1 MGCTNML
8 KQKNYAHERRAK
20 DRNKKRMKEHLQIKL
35 IINEFLSPEKLQQAQ
50 QSQHIPDLYNQVI
63 QHLEQKKV
71 SFSLKKTFYQ
81 YFRKHIIQ
89 YNRAN
94 LADLPLPTQHLI
106 SIERT
111 PLLFNESWLENS
123 KYITYFKERLWRY
136 WHTAESFTAEDVV
149 GNLLISAILYG
160 GISNLST
167 LEALLEHLKEQ
178 EPIYHLHTLQLPLI
192 FLEPESPHYGDLYNP
207 KSPLKKSRNFVPDRL
222 TQLWIARFKTLS
234 IDIEHDCYTYTRQ
247 IFNALEIPFN
257 QKQFNQLLQASSQS
271 WMQLDEGNLSPAL
284 ALCLTEEIET
294 CGLSP
299 SAFKRYL
306 APQLTTDY
314 SHQTKKLQSPN
325 INNKVKEEKLD
336 TADPFEALT
345 ALHKQILRF
354 FKNSHKTSTDLYNV
368 LHSQHDSLPEN
379 AKRLGLW
386 LFSLFHP
393 AVEDIEAITKLYQID
408 QNKYLRYINQQ
419 QKIRHSS
426 IYSYYTKLA
435 ETWLLHSNDFIEECN
450 LNDHLNVIYNRM
462 LDGVGK
468 SKSQKFALLKRF
480 HQFQQML
487 FNAESFPL
495 HIEGQDFSSP
505 KAEIISAKTFR
516 QMLIQLKGYQNPR
529 YTVHDLE
536 MLSIVYTIAFRSGMR
551 INEMLG
557 LRIKDVEGVQAS
569 SIWIRPYRSKK
580 QEHLLK
586 TDSAERNLNLQIL
599 LTEEEH
605 FKFQRY
611 CTTRRRAYS
620 SNDYLFTL
628 WNSTER
634 IKPYMVT
641 TPLQKILDAMLPSHC
656 YTFHSLRHSATNNL
670 AMILNMDYEFVNA
683 FSDYSNDHYQLLRN
697 DLLRSKTPQDCW
709 YLLSH
714 ILGHIDPT
722 ETFRSYLHLPYIMA
736 GYQLRKFDP
745 YLDRTVIQKI
755 CPKLVIPLKPTK
767 QIYLSHYDNQMTQ
780 LTHAVSLETVQQS
793 ILPSQKIDTHELT
806 ENRYIYGTS
815 QSGYSYLMISKILK
829 ALDKSY
835 TPELLTQKYDFP
847 IEILIQWQENI
858 LKLKQL
864 KNRKNRPRFIIDADK
879 SQRILPHIETMEE
892 KIVLEYFFKQLN
904 QYRYDN
910 ANLLA
915 AIDIFEK
922 KASVSHA
929 GLIFNISDIRQANI
943 FLRGIYSLFPNA
955 YWHIAISPEISQ
967 EKLMEGLKFKFLSS
981 SINSSLN
988 NSFRIELVS
997 QNNAKALAVLRY
1009 CILVLLI
1016 LCAPLQSIHN

>member
-1 MGCTNML
+1 MEWMNML
-8 KQKNYAHERRAK
+8 KEKHYAHERRTK
-20 DRNKKRMKEHLQIKL
+20 NRDQKRIKERLQIQA
-35 IINEFLSPEKLQQAQ
+35 IIDEFLSFEQLQQAQ
-50 QSQHIPDLYNQVI
+50 QSEGIPALFNQVT
-63 QHLEQKKV
+63 QHLDQHKL
-71 SFSLKKTFYQ
+71 SFSLKKNFYQ
-81 YFRKHIIQ
+81 HFRKQIIQ
-89 YNRAN
+89 YNRS
-94 LADLPLPTQHLI
+94 LQTDVPLPTQYLV
-106 SIERT
+106 SIQRT
-111 PLLFNESWLENS
+111 PLIFNESWLDGS
-123 KYITYFKERLWRY
+123 KFAVQLKEKLLRY
-136 WHTAESFTAEDVV
+136 WYTANGFTADESI
-149 GNLLISAILYG
+149 GNILICAILYG
-160 GISNLST
+160 GISNLSS
-167 LEALLEHLKEQ
+167 LDALLENLKEQ
-178 EPIYHLHTLQLPLI
+178 GPIYHLQALQLPLI
-192 FLEPESPHYGDLYNP
+192 FLEPHSPHYGDLYDP
-207 KSPLKKSRNFVPDRL
+207 KQTLRKSRNFVPDRL
-222 TQLWIARFKTLS
+222 TQLWISRFKTQS
-234 IDIEHDCYTYTRQ
+234 IDIQHDCYTYIRYV
-247 IFNALEIPFN
+247 FNALELSFN
-257 QKQFNQLLQASSQS
+257 QKKFYQLLQASSHS
-271 WMQLDEGNLSPAL
+271 FMQLEKVKLSSAL
-284 ALCLTEEIET
+284 AQCLTEEIET

-306 APQLTTDY
+306 SPQPILDH
-314 SHQTKKLQSPN
+314 SHQAEEPQPQNT
-325 INNKVKEEKLD
+325 NNKAKEEQLH
-336 TADPFEALT
+336 TADPLEALT
-345 ALHKQILRF
+345 ALHKQILTC
-354 FKNSHKTSTDLYNV
+354 FKNTHKITTDLCNL
-368 LHSQHDSLPEN
+368 LHNQHAHLPEN

-393 AVEDIEAITKLYQID
+393 AVEDIESIAKLYQID

-435 ETWLLHSNDFIEECN
+435 ETWLLHSTDFIEESN
-450 LNDHLNVIYNRM
+450 LNDHLDVIYNRM
-462 LDGVGK
+462 LNGIGK

-495 HIEGQDFSSP
+495 QTEGQDFSSP
-505 KAEIISAKTFR
+505 KAEIISAKTFQ

-683 FSDYSNDHYQLLRN
+683 FTDYSNDHYQLLRN

-722 ETFRSYLHLPYIMA
+722 ETFRSYLHLAYIMA

-745 YLDRTVIQKI
+745 CLDRTVIQKI
-755 CPKLVIPLKPTK
+755 CPSLKSPRHH
-767 QIYLSHYDNQMTQ
+767 QIALSYYDEQISRTIKIKSIATPDEYINTSNIKVDLTQ
-780 LTHAVSLETVQQS
+780 A
-793 ILPSQKIDTHELT
+793 
-806 ENRYIYGTS
+806 ENNIFIYGTS
-815 QSGYSYLMISKILK
+815 KSAYPFPLIAKILK
-829 ALDKSY
+829 ALDQSY
-835 TPELLTQKYDFP
+835 TPELLAQKYDFS
-847 IEILIQWQENI
+847 IETLILWQQNI
-858 LKLKQL
+858 LRLKQL

-879 SQRILPHIETMEE
+879 SQRILPHIETTEE

-904 QYRYDN
+904 QHSYNDIHILN
-910 ANLLA
+910 ALA
-915 AIDIFEK
+915 IFEM
-922 KASVSHA
+922 KANISHA
-929 GLIFNISDIRQANI
+929 GLIFNSAEVRLANR
-943 FLRGIYSLFPNA
+943 FLTGIYSLFPA
-955 YWHIAISPEISQ
+955 KYWQTALPPKISQ
-967 EKLMEGLKFKFLSS
+967 DKLIEKMHIKSIPYR
-981 SINSSLN
+981 INSSLSN
-988 NSFRIELVS
+988 AFKLELVS
-997 QNNAKALAVLRY
+997 QNNGKALTVLRY
-1009 CILVLLI
+1009 CMLVLLI
-1016 LCAPLQSIHN
+1016 LCTPSQPRS

>member
-1 MGCTNML
+1 MEWMNML
-8 KQKNYAHERRAK
+8 KEKHYAHERRAK
-20 DRNKKRMKEHLQIKL
+20 NRDTQRKKERLQIQEVISK
-35 IINEFLSPEKLQQAQ
+35 FLSFEQLQQAQ
-50 QSQHIPDLYNQVI
+50 QSEGIPDLFNQVT
-63 QHLEQKKV
+63 QHLNQHKF
-71 SFSLKKTFYQ
+71 SHSLKSTFYQ
-81 YFRKHIIQ
+81 HFRKQIIQ

-94 LADLPLPTQHLI
+94 DTDLPLPTQHLV
-106 SIERT
+106 SIQRT
-111 PLLFNESWLENS
+111 PLLFNESWLDGS
-123 KYITYFKERLWRY
+123 KFVVQLKEKLLRY
-136 WHTAESFTAEDVV
+136 WYTADDFTADESI
-149 GNLLISAILYG
+149 GNILICAILYG
-160 GISNLST
+160 GISNLSS

-178 EPIYHLHTLQLPLI
+178 GPIYQIQQIQIPLI
-192 FLEPESPHYGDLYNP
+192 FLEPQSPQYGDLYDP
-207 KSPLKKSRNFVPDRL
+207 KQTLRKSRNFVPDRL
-222 TQLWIARFKTLS
+222 TQLWITRFKTQL
-234 IDIEHDCYTYTRQ
+234 IDIQYDCYTYIRY
-247 IFNALEIPFN
+247 IFNALELSFN
-257 QKQFNQLLQASSQS
+257 QKKFNQLLQASSHS
-271 WMQLDEGNLSPAL
+271 FMQLDKVNLSPAL
-284 ALCLTEEIET
+284 AQCLTEEIET

-306 APQLTTDY
+306 LPQLALDHSDQAEEPQPQNT
-314 SHQTKKLQSPN
+314 
-325 INNKVKEEKLD
+325 NNKAKEEQLH
-336 TADPFEALT
+336 TADPLEALT
-345 ALHKQILRF
+345 ALHKQILTC
-354 FKNSHKTSTDLYNV
+354 FKNTHKITTDLCNL
-368 LHSQHDSLPEN
+368 LHNQHAHLPEN

-393 AVEDIEAITKLYQID
+393 AVEDIESIAKLYQID
-408 QNKYLRYINQQ
+408 QNKYLRYINQH

-435 ETWLLHSNDFIEECN
+435 ETWLLHSTDFIEESN
-450 LNDHLNVIYNRM
+450 LNDHLDVIYNRM
-462 LDGVGK
+462 LNGIGK

-495 HIEGQDFSSP
+495 QIEGQDFSSP
-505 KAEIISAKTFR
+505 KAEIISAKTFQ
-516 QMLIQLKGYQNPR
+516 QMLIQLKGYQSPR

-580 QEHLLK
+580 QENLLK

-628 WNSTER
+628 WNSAER

-641 TPLQKILDAMLPSHC
+641 TPLQKILNAMLPSHC

-683 FSDYSNDHYQLLRN
+683 FTDYSYDHYQLLRN

-722 ETFRSYLHLPYIMA
+722 ETFRSYLHLAYIMA

-745 YLDRTVIQKI
+745 CLDRTVIKKI
-755 CPKLVIPLKPTK
+755 CPSLKSPRHH
-767 QIYLSHYDNQMTQ
+767 QIVLSYYDEQISRTIKIKSIATPDEYINTSKIKADLTQ
-780 LTHAVSLETVQQS
+780 A
-793 ILPSQKIDTHELT
+793 
-806 ENRYIYGTS
+806 ENNIFIYGTS
-815 QSGYSYLMISKILK
+815 KSAYQFPLIAKILK
-829 ALDKSY
+829 ALDQSY
-835 TPELLTQKYDFP
+835 TLELLAQKYDFP
-847 IEILIQWQENI
+847 IETLILWQKNI
-858 LKLKQL
+858 LRLKKL

-904 QYRYDN
+904 QHSCDDIHI
-910 ANLLA
+910 LDSLH
-915 AIDIFEK
+915 IFEM
-922 KASVSHA
+922 KANISHA
-929 GLIFNISDIRQANI
+929 GLIFNSAEVRLANR
-943 FLRGIYSLFPNA
+943 FLTGIYSLFPTK
-955 YWHIAISPEISQ
+955 YWQIALPLKISQ
-967 EKLMEGLKFKFLSS
+967 DKLTEKLQIK
-981 SINSSLN
+981 SIPYRMNSSLSN
-988 NSFRIELVS
+988 AFKLELVS
-997 QNNAKALAVLRY
+997 QNNEKALTVLRY
-1009 CILVLLI
+1009 CMLVLLI
-1016 LCAPLQSIHN
+1016 LCTPSQPRS